1 MPLICFQKMSRTFK
15 IHSDT
20 NRLLQINIYNLL
32 IIRYLS
38 NNKYLYKNNLFYNL
52 HQLRQFITTPTKDV
66 RSLQI

>member
-1 MPLICFQKMSRTFK
+1 MPLICFQKMLRTVK

-38 NNKYLYKNNLFYNL
+38 NTKNLHKNNLFYNL
-52 HQLRQFITTPTKDV
+52 CQLQQFIPTPIKDT
-66 RSLQI
+66 